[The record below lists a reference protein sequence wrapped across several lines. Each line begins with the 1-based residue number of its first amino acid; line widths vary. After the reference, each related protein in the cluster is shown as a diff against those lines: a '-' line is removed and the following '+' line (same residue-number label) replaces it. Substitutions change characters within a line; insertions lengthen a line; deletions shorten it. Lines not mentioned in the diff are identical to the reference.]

1 MCDIAPLDPA
11 GVGQDQRRAVGG
23 VTGPSVPHT
32 SHVLGG
38 QRKSLLFWAYLWLF
52 GGSDGVPLSRSCVI
66 FPPLD
71 QAKVGKDQS
80 RVEVG
85 DTGPQVFCTSHLF
98 DG

>member
-38 QRKSLLFWAYLWLF
+38 QRKTVVLGVSLVVRGLQW
-52 GGSDGVPLSRSCVI
+52 GPHGSQVCEFVP
-66 FPPLD
+66 
-71 QAKVGKDQS
+71 
-80 RVEVG
+80 
-85 DTGPQVFCTSHLF
+85 
-98 DG
+98 

>member
-38 QRKSLLFWAYLWLF
+38 QRKTLLFWAYLSLF
-52 GGSDGVPLSRSCVI
+52 WGSEGVVGGGRGVVYPS
-66 FPPLD
+66 
-71 QAKVGKDQS
+71 
-80 RVEVG
+80 
-85 DTGPQVFCTSHLF
+85 
-98 DG
+98 